1 MRSIVAVQRHNECLV
16 VYAKGK
22 ETDCLKQRLYSTK
35 RVHKQG
41 TNDKDLS
48 AKMKRVM
55 DLSEDLLEK
64 IKRSKDRLAVL
75 LNKPAAGSSR
85 RQEPWCRLISQQTD

>member
-1 MRSIVAVQRHNECLV
+1 MSSLV
-16 VYAKGK
+16 GIG
-22 ETDCLKQRLYSTK
+22 
-35 RVHKQG
+35 HKQG

-55 DLSEDLLEK
+55 DLSEDLSEK

-75 LNKPAAGSSR
+75 LNKPAAGTSR
-85 RQEPWCRLISQQTD
+85 RQEPWCRLISQYSMVGLLLCPLTSLSISRTHP